1 MSIYRVTFAIKLY
14 TMEKFDRYKQNL
26 TRVGDEIYSYSTN
39 VATIEYPNLIQHG
52 WWSVTTQKHINYVA
66 SELGLTIKKLYLK

>member
-1 MSIYRVTFAIKLY
+1 MTFATKLN

-66 SELGLTIKKLYLK
+66 NELGLTIKKPYLDE